1 MSATTWL
8 IIAIIG
14 FSLAGIALVVAIFMF
29 INQNI
34 PSVIGDLTGK
44 TVAREIKA
52 MREFNKAHGDRRFRP
67 SEVNLERG
75 TLTEKVEVSRED
87 QQAMAEAHLS
97 KRLDKTPSEDIPVKK
112 KTKGGTIGLN
122 DFESPATD
130 VLNEGSNPT
139 EVLSDNATEVLSSNE
154 TEVLSD
160 TTNATEVLSSNE
172 TEVLSNNATEVL
184 SDSTTVLSEGTTV
197 LSENVEVSENLATP
211 ISFKVTK
218 DKTIT
223 HSDEV
228 IE

>member
-97 KRLDKTPSEDIPVKK
+97 KRLDKAPSEDISVKK

-122 DFESPATD
+122 DFESTPTD
-130 VLNEGSNPT
+130 VLNDGSNPT
-139 EVLSDNATEVLSSNE
+139 EVLSDNATEVLSANE

-197 LSENVEVSENLATP
+197 LSENVEVSENSATLVN
-211 ISFKVTK
+211 FKVTK